1 MINFQIPRNY
11 LNVIYYNLLVEEKK
25 GINPMPDHTY
35 MTHQTEINEK
45 MRSILVDWLIDVH
58 FKFDFT
64 YETLFMT
71 VSIIDRYLLIAQISG
86 TNFQLLGITAL
97 MIACKHEEIYLSKI
111 NDFIYITDNAY
122 KKDEVI
128 KMEFDV

>member
-1 MINFQIPRNY
+1 MTNFQIPRNY

-35 MTHQTEINEK
+35 MTHQTEIKEK
-45 MRSILVDWLIDVH
+45 IQSILVDWLINVH

-71 VSIIDRYLLIAQISG
+71 VSIIVRYLLIAQISG
-86 TNFQLLGITAL
+86 TNFQLLNN
-97 MIACKHEEIYLSKI
+97 CV
-111 NDFIYITDNAY
+111 NDSL
-122 KKDEVI
+122 
-128 KMEFDV
+128 